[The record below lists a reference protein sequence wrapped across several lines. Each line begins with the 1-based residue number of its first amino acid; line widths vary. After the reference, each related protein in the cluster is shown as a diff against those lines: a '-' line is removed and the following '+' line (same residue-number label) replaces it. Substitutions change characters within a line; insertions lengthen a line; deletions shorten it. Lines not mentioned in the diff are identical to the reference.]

1 MDNSSTITYNQS
13 FGTVTVVT
21 FGSTG
26 ASFAG
31 FDIGATGSSFT
42 MSGGSIV
49 LQKVTSFTSDYLNLA
64 ATNSVTGGT
73 IQIGNASTLAS
84 STFRVNSSAPVFN
97 FTVSATNLPAV
108 QLVTNNLTI
117 GGTLTMSGG
126 NIDGATN
133 NLTTIVTNSATGAV
147 SRTAGYVN
155 HKLIRAVATTGANYL
170 WPVGFSTN
178 YTPATYNFTNL
189 TSGNLQVLAVT
200 GDEPNIASSA
210 INGANSVNMYWTT
223 TATASAAST
232 NYAGNYAWPSALND
246 GTVAAGSFINGK
258 YNAGW
263 TYTTINGTPTST
275 TLAFTG
281 ANNFGNHAIG
291 NCRTATTANAD
302 ADQTVCGTT
311 ATLAGNTATV
321 GAGLWT
327 LISGAGTITTSSSP
341 TSGVTG
347 LGVGAN
353 VFGWTISNAPCNAT
367 SDAITI
373 TRSDNPT
380 AANAGAD
387 QTVCATTATLAGNTA
402 TVGTGAW
409 TLVSGAGSITTSSS
423 PTSGITGLGGGANVF
438 RWTISNAPCTAT
450 SDDVSI
456 NTPSNAAAGPD
467 QTVCAATATLAGN
480 TPTVGTGS
488 WTLVSGAGTI
498 TTSSSPT
505 SGVTGLG
512 VGANVFGW
520 TISNAPCNATS
531 DAITIT
537 RTAVL
542 GSSLTIGAGTSSDL
556 IIPAYGLY
564 NYSWY
569 AGIWLQSEVGAAKQI
584 TGIEF
589 EVSSYTTPYAY
600 NNLEIWLHQ
609 VTNSI
614 FPSTTPQIN
623 LSDMTIS
630 KSVKVATV
638 NLSIATNGWQ
648 TINFSTNYCYDG
660 INNLIVEYRNYDGTW
675 ISGYGSGKYDFT
687 PSISRAAYQ
696 YSDSS
701 FPTGTGDRSNSRI
714 NTKFKY

>member
-1 MDNSSTITYNQS
+1 MDGTSGNCAFNVAGRLCPSSAGSSTITYNQS

-21 FGSTG
+21 VGSTI

-64 ATNSVTGGT
+64 STNSVTGGT

-84 STFRVNSSAPVFN
+84 STFRVNSSVPVFN

-117 GGTLTMSGG
+117 GGTLSMSGG

-155 HKLIRAVATTGANYL
+155 HKLIRAVAITGANYL

-189 TSGNLQVLAVT
+189 TSGNLQVLAVA

-210 INGANSVNMYWTT
+210 INAANSVNMYWTT

-246 GTVAAGSFINGK
+246 GTVTAGSFINGK
-258 YNAGW
+258 YNTGW
-263 TYTTINGTPTST
+263 TYTTINGTPTTT

-291 NCRTATTANAD
+291 NCRTATTANAG
-302 ADQTVCGTT
+302 ADQIVCGTT

-321 GAGLWT
+321 GAGSWT
-327 LISGAGTITTSSSP
+327 LISGAGAITTSSSP

-353 VFGWTISNAPCNAT
+353 VF
-367 SDAITI
+367 
-373 TRSDNPT
+373 
-380 AANAGAD
+380 
-387 QTVCATTATLAGNTA
+387 
-402 TVGTGAW
+402 
-409 TLVSGAGSITTSSS
+409 
-423 PTSGITGLGGGANVF
+423 

-450 SDDVSI
+450 SDDISI
-456 NTPSNAAAGPD
+456 
-467 QTVCAATATLAGN
+467 
-480 TPTVGTGS
+480 
-488 WTLVSGAGTI
+488 
-498 TTSSSPT
+498 TST
-505 SGVTGLG
+505 S
-512 VGANVFGW
+512 
-520 TISNAPCNATS
+520 
-531 DAITIT
+531 
-537 RTAVL
+537 TAVL
-542 GSSLTIGAGTSSDL
+542 GSSLTIGAGTSSDYV
-556 IIPAYGLY
+556 IPAYGLY

-589 EVSSYTTPYAY
+589 DVSSYTTPYTY

-614 FPSTTPQIN
+614 FPSASPQIN

-660 INNLIVEYRNYDGTW
+660 INNLIVEYRNYDGTYTT
-675 ISGYGSGKYDFT
+675 SGYGSGEYDST

-696 YSDSS
+696 YSDAS
-701 FPTGTGDRSNSRI
+701 FPTGTGTRSNSRI